1 MNTILLKDIEEFV
14 LPFYQTL
21 LRTGSTK
28 GLNLNKA
35 KIQFIYESIYGYRYD
50 EGCPACIIDAM
61 KLIYNTY
68 TLHTK
73 KVSPELELVKDVFK
87 DIEPEKVIQ
96 RQPRKR
102 IGQTERIPATDIQKG
117 ETEPHD

>member
-1 MNTILLKDIEEFV
+1 MNTTLLKDIEEFV

-73 KVSPELELVKDVFK
+73 KV
-87 DIEPEKVIQ
+87 IQ